1 MRQPDSPLPLERVSS
16 ESEEVLRKHRQQA
29 TTETFLFIIGGW
41 EEKVEGE
48 WGRDQGPGTSGQGPA
63 ARDQRPGTSGQR
75 PGTDW

>member
-41 EEKVEGE
+41 KAKVEGDCAGE
-48 WGRDQGPGTSGQGPA
+48 GTRD
-63 ARDQRPGTSGQR
+63 
-75 PGTDW
+75 